1 MGEDVFNKTLLAPT
15 APNIENNTNTM
26 LADPTITPNTKTN
39 KQNTNN
45 ALQQPLTKWFQS
57 TSTKK
62 QANEQ
67 ATSDNDNII
76 NKSTSLRNNTYGL
89 NMLNKVQQSNNSASN
104 MDINKMEIL
113 GPTKSNNNN
122 NINKLT
128 SIMLSTINNKTNNI
142 TTAHTTLQ
150 LYNDNTQGNKSNN
163 EDPSVESDKDSK
175 PKAINTTSPATN
187 TSNSENNNEVSSME
201 YTNRRN

>member
-1 MGEDVFNKTLLAPT
+1 M
-15 APNIENNTNTM
+15 I
-26 LADPTITPNTKTN
+26 ADPTITPNTKTN

-67 ATSDNDNII
+67 ATSDNDNIN

-104 MDINKMEIL
+104 MDINKMEIFV
-113 GPTKSNNNN
+113 GKSG
-122 NINKLT
+122 L
-128 SIMLSTINNKTNNI
+128 
-142 TTAHTTLQ
+142 
-150 LYNDNTQGNKSNN
+150 
-163 EDPSVESDKDSK
+163 P
-175 PKAINTTSPATN
+175 
-187 TSNSENNNEVSSME
+187 
-201 YTNRRN
+201 